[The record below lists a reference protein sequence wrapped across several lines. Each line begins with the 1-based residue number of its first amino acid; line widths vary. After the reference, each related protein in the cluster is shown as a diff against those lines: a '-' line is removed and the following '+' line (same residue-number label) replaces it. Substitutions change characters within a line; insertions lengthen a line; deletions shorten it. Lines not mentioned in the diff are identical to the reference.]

1 MAVADRGCYHPSV
14 TLAQLQDYVFTTKYA
29 RWNAALGRR
38 ETYAEAVDR
47 VCAMHARRYAG
58 RDIDALLADARAA
71 MHERLVLGS
80 QRALQFGGEQVE
92 EKHARLYNC
101 TVSYCDRPR
110 FFQEALWLL
119 LCGCGVGFSVQRHH
133 IDRLPALRR
142 PGAPATHTVE
152 DSIEG
157 WADALGALL
166 SGYLDAADAPFPA
179 YAGRRVAV
187 DVARVRPAGAPL
199 RGGVARAPGP
209 GPLVRAL
216 ERIRALI
223 DARLAAGADRLR
235 PIDAYDIVMHA
246 SDAVLSGGV
255 RRSATICIFSPDD
268 DEMARAKT
276 GDWFVANPQRGRS
289 NNSAL
294 LLRDATPRRRF
305 AELMQHV
312 REFGEPGFVW
322 ADSTEI
328 LYNPCGE
335 IGMWPVDPD
344 TGASGWAFC
353 NLCEINLK
361 ACVTPALFARAAR
374 AAAVLGTLQ
383 AGYTDF
389 PYLGEATGRIA
400 RREALLGVSMTGM
413 MDNPAL
419 AFDPALQRAMARL
432 VLDVNAEVAESIGI
446 APAARATCVKPAG
459 TTSSILG
466 TASGIHAHHARR
478 YFRRV
483 QANVA
488 ETPLRFFR
496 LHNPRAVEPS
506 VWNPNGTDAVIT
518 FCVEVPPGARTAND
532 LSALELLRHVR
543 LTQENWVAAGR
554 RPERCAQPW
563 LTHNVSNTISVLP
576 DEWQAVTDH
585 LYEHRRSFAGVSL
598 LPAGGDLDYPQAPF
612 CAVWSAEEIVR
623 AHGEAALHAAPLIE
637 QAQRTFGD
645 LWSACACLLGTGVA
659 LGPGDDARR
668 AWIGRAADAAARWC
682 GGDRRAL
689 AACLK
694 RVHLA
699 AEWDELTRVYR
710 PVDWTAMREMRDGT
724 GAVELDP
731 ACAGGG
737 CEIGARP
744 PGRS

>member
-1 MAVADRGCYHPSV
+1 MANGARGCYHARV

-29 RWNAALGRR
+29 RWNPDLGRR
-38 ETYAEAVDR
+38 ETFPEAVDR

-58 RDIDALLADARAA
+58 RGIDSDLEVARAA

-80 QRALQFGGEQVE
+80 QRALQFGGSQIE

-110 FFQEALWLL
+110 FFSEALWLL

-133 IDRLPALRR
+133 VARLPTLRR
-142 PGAPATHTVE
+142 PGAPATHAVADT
-152 DSIEG
+152 IEG
-157 WADALGALL
+157 WADALAALL
-166 SGYLDAADAPFPA
+166 SGYRDPADAPLPA
-179 YAGRRVAV
+179 YAGRRVAF
-187 DVARVRPAGAPL
+187 DYAGVRHAGAPL

-209 GPLVRAL
+209 APLARAL
-216 ERIRALI
+216 ERIRAVI
-223 DARLAAGADRLR
+223 EARLDAGADRLR
-235 PIDAYDIVMHA
+235 PIDAYDVVMHA

-255 RRSATICIFSPDD
+255 RRSATICLFSPDD

-294 LLRDATPRRRF
+294 LLRDHTDRASF
-305 AELMQHV
+305 AALMRHV
-312 REFGEPGFVW
+312 RGCGEPGFVW

-353 NLCEINLK
+353 NLCEINMK
-361 ACVTPALFARAAR
+361 ACVTPETFARAAR

-389 PYLGEATGRIA
+389 AYLGAVTERIV

-419 AFDPALQRAMARL
+419 AFDPALTREMAGL
-432 VLDVNAEVAESIGI
+432 VLEANARVAARIGI
-446 APAARATCVKPAG
+446 NPAARATCVKPAG

-483 QANVA
+483 QANVN
-488 ETPLRFFR
+488 ETPLHYFR

-506 VWNPNGTDAVIT
+506 VWNPNGTDVVIT

-532 LSALELLRHVR
+532 LTALELLRHVK

-554 RPERCAQPW
+554 RPERCVQPW
-563 LTHNVSNTISVLP
+563 LTHNVSNTITVLP
-576 DEWQAVTDH
+576 DEWQAVTDYLFAQRH
-585 LYEHRRSFAGVSL
+585 AFAGVAL

-623 AHGEAALHAAPLIE
+623 AHGEAALHAAPLIA
-637 QAQRTFGD
+637 QAQLAFGD
-645 LWSACACLLGTGVA
+645 LWPACACLLGTGVT
-659 LGPGDDARR
+659 LGASDKVRH
-668 AWIGRAADAAARWC
+668 AWIAAAQFAAERWC
-682 GGDRRAL
+682 AGDRHAL
-689 AACLK
+689 ANCLK
-694 RVHLA
+694 RVQLCA
-699 AEWDELTRVYR
+699 QWDELTRGNR
-710 PVDWTAMREMRDGT
+710 PVDWTAMRELRDGT

-731 ACAGGG
+731 ACAGGA
-737 CEIGARP
+737 CEIGP
-744 PGRS
+744 PVR

>member
-1 MAVADRGCYHPSV
+1 M

-29 RWNAALGRR
+29 RWNADLGRR
-38 ETYAEAVDR
+38 ETFPEAVDR

-58 RDIDALLADARAA
+58 CGIDADLDGARSA

-80 QRALQFGGEQVE
+80 QRALQFGGAQIE

-110 FFQEALWLL
+110 FFGEALWLL

-133 IDRLPALRR
+133 VARLPALRH
-142 PGAPATHTVE
+142 PGAEATHVVADT
-152 DSIEG
+152 IEG
-157 WADALGALL
+157 WADALAALI
-166 SGYLDAADAPFPA
+166 SGYCTAADAPLPT
-179 YAGRRVAV
+179 YAGRRIVF
-187 DVARVRPAGAPL
+187 DFARVRPAGAPL

-209 GPLVRAL
+209 APLARAL
-216 ERIRALI
+216 ERIRAVI
-223 DARLAAGADRLR
+223 DARLATGATRLR
-235 PIDAYDIVMHA
+235 PIDAYDVVMHA

-255 RRSATICIFSPDD
+255 RRSATICIFSPADD
-268 DEMARAKT
+268 AMARAKT

-294 LLRDATPRRRF
+294 LLRDSTDRASF
-305 AELMQHV
+305 AALMEHV
-312 REFGEPGFVW
+312 RGFGEPGFVW

-335 IGMWPVDPD
+335 IGMWPVDPQ

-389 PYLGEATGRIA
+389 PYLGVVTERIV

-419 AFDPALQRAMARL
+419 AFDPALQRAMAHE
-432 VLDVNAEVAESIGI
+432 VLAVNAALAAKIGI
-446 APAARATCVKPAG
+446 NPAARATCVKPAG

-483 QANVA
+483 QANVS
-488 ETPLRFFR
+488 ETPLHFYR
-496 LHNPRAVEPS
+496 LHNPLAVEPS

-532 LSALELLRHVR
+532 LTALELLRHVK

-554 RPERCAQPW
+554 RSERCVQPW
-563 LTHNVSNTISVLP
+563 LTHNVSNTITVLP

-585 LYEHRRSFAGVSL
+585 LFEQRRAFAGVAL

-623 AHGEAALHAAPLIE
+623 AHGDAALHAAPLIE
-637 QAQRTFGD
+637 QAQRAFGD
-645 LWSACACLLGTGVA
+645 LWPACACLLGTGVA
-659 LGPGDDARR
+659 LGPGDDVRQ
-668 AWIGRAADAAARWC
+668 AWVASAAEAAGRWC

-689 AACLK
+689 ANCLK
-694 RVHLA
+694 RVHLSA
-699 AEWDELTRVYR
+699 RWDDLTRANR
-710 PVDWTAMREMRDGT
+710 PVDWTAMREWRDAT

-731 ACAGGG
+731 ACAGGA
-737 CEIGARP
+737 CELGPRP
-744 PGRS
+744 G